1 MVCRRWHDKMRRSMR
16 DSRERERSE
25 IEREEE
31 DKESEIAGGT
41 SDYCHEILPLTL
53 PFTSSLGGVLQC
65 FGVPVHRCTG
75 VLCTGVPV
83 YRFGGVLV

>member
-16 DSRERERSE
+16 DSREREGSE

-41 SDYCHEILPLTL
+41 SDYYHELLPLTFDL
-53 PFTSSLGGVLQC
+53 
-65 FGVPVHRCTG
+65 H
-75 VLCTGVPV
+75 
-83 YRFGGVLV
+83 